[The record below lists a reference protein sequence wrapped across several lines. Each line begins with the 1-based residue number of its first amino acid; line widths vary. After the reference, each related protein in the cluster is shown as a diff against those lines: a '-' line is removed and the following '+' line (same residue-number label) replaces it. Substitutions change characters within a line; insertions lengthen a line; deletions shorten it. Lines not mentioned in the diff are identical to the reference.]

1 MFNRNQD
8 IKEAK
13 RNVPDWAIAEKLGIS
28 ENSFYRWI
36 RKELSREKKA
46 IILRAIY
53 ELKQEIEKQKE

>member
-36 RKELSREKKA
+36 RKELPSEKKE
-46 IILRAIY
+46 IIMQVILD
-53 ELKQEIEKQKE
+53 LKNEQDKSH

>member
-13 RNVPDWAIAEKLGIS
+13 KDVPDWAIAEKLGIS

-36 RKELSREKKA
+36 RKELPAQKKETIMIA
-46 IILRAIY
+46 IS
-53 ELKQEIEKQKE
+53 ELKRELEN